1 MFNRKHCSQMKE
13 RELTVVE
20 EKVKSC
26 SLEDWRVSGHLM
38 NRMIQKGISPLE
50 IAEAIMS
57 FSVIEYK
64 LYHEGEERVLIRGT
78 TSHQGHQVCVVLGVT
93 KRRIVTAW
101 KNHVKDNHSTIDMSE
116 YDAHLVIK

>member
-13 RELTVVE
+13 HELTVVTK
-20 EKVKSC
+20 KVKDC
-26 SLEDWRVSGHLM
+26 PFEDWRVSGHLM
-38 NRMIQKGISPLE
+38 ERMIEKGINPLE

-78 TSHQGHQVCVVLGVT
+78 RSHEGYQVCVVLNVSR
-93 KRRIVTAW
+93 RRIVTAW
-101 KNHVKDNHSTIDMSE
+101 KNHENDNHSSVRMSE

>member
-13 RELTVVE
+13 SELTVVTK
-20 EKVKSC
+20 KVKDC
-26 SLEDWRVSGHLM
+26 PFEDWRVSSHLM
-38 NRMIQKGISPLE
+38 ERMIDKGINPLE

-64 LYHEGEERVLIRGT
+64 LYHEGEERVLIRGKE
-78 TSHQGHQVCVVLGVT
+78 SHEDYQVCVVLSVS

-101 KNHVKDNHSTIDMSE
+101 KNHVKDNHSTVRMSE
-116 YDAHLVIK
+116 YDAHLVIE

>member
-1 MFNRKHCSQMKE
+1 MFSRKHCSQMKE

-20 EKVKSC
+20 EKVKAC
-26 SLEDWRVSGHLM
+26 PFEDWRVSGHLM
-38 NRMIQKGISPLE
+38 NRMIQKGINPLE

-64 LYHEGEERVLIRGT
+64 LYHEGEERVLIRGIA
-78 TSHQGHQVCVVLGVT
+78 SHEGYQVCVVLNVS

-101 KNHVKDNHSTIDMSE
+101 KNRLDDNHSTIKMSE

>member
-1 MFNRKHCSQMKE
+1 MFNRKHCLQMTE
-13 RELTVVE
+13 GELTVVTR
-20 EKVKSC
+20 KVKAC
-26 SLEDWRVSGHLM
+26 LLEDWIVSGHLI
-38 NRMIQKGISPLE
+38 NRMGEKGISPLQ

-64 LYHEGEERVLIRGT
+64 LYHEGEERVLIRGKE
-78 TSHQGHQVCVVLGVT
+78 SHEGYQVCVVLGVT

-101 KNHVKDNHSTIDMSE
+101 KNRVDDNHSSVRMSE

>member
-1 MFNRKHCSQMKE
+1 MFNRKHYSQMMNH
-13 RELTVVE
+13 ELTVVA

-38 NRMIQKGISPLE
+38 ARMVEKGINPLQ

-78 TSHQGHQVCVVLGVT
+78 RSHEGYQVCVVLNVSR
-93 KRRIVTAW
+93 RRIVTAW
-101 KNHVKDNHSTIDMSE
+101 KNREDDNHSTIKMSE

>member
-1 MFNRKHCSQMKE
+1 MFKRKHCSQMVKH
-13 RELTVVE
+13 ELALVA

-38 NRMIQKGISPLE
+38 NRMIEKGINPLQ

-78 TSHQGHQVCVVLGVT
+78 RSHEGYQVCVVLNVS
-93 KRRIVTAW
+93 KRRIITAW
-101 KNHVKDNHSTIDMSE
+101 KNHVKDNHSTINMSE
-116 YDAHLVIK
+116 YDADLIIE

>member
-1 MFNRKHCSQMKE
+1 MFKRKHCSQMVNY
-13 RELTVVE
+13 ELALVA
-20 EKVKSC
+20 EKVKDC
-26 SLEDWRVSGHLM
+26 PFEDWRVSGHLM
-38 NRMIQKGISPLE
+38 ERMIDKGINPLE

-78 TSHQGHQVCVVLGVT
+78 KSHEGYQVCVVLGVT

-101 KNHVKDNHSTIDMSE
+101 KNHVKDNHPTIDMSE
-116 YDAHLVIK
+116 YDAHLVIE

>member
-1 MFNRKHCSQMKE
+1 MFKRKHCSQMVKH
-13 RELTVVE
+13 ELALVA

-38 NRMIQKGISPLE
+38 NRMIEKGINPLQ

-78 TSHQGHQVCVVLGVT
+78 RSHEGYQVCVVLSVSR
-93 KRRIVTAW
+93 RRIVTAW
-101 KNHVKDNHSTIDMSE
+101 KNHENDNHSSVRMSE

>member
-1 MFNRKHCSQMKE
+1 MFKRKHCSQMVNY
-13 RELTVVE
+13 ELTLVA
-20 EKVKSC
+20 EKVKAC

-64 LYHEGEERVLIRGT
+64 LYHEGEERVLIRGKKT
-78 TSHQGHQVCVVLGVT
+78 HRGEQVCVVLGVSR
-93 KRRIVTAW
+93 RRIVTAW
-101 KNHVKDNHSTIDMSE
+101 KNHVKDNHSSIDMSE